1 MLSLFLSSTAGFL
14 VLHWAVGR
22 WLEAPF
28 HVELKVSRGLAS
40 VFLVLVGLGSLVLFF
55 PLWRRAFL
63 TPHEFSSPASAVV
76 VFLAGH
82 LVADLLWLAYGALV
96 QGSQPRRDLILHH
109 LLGLAACAVSLGFGF
124 GQAVIAVALTAEAMP
139 VATGLGAWGKL
150 TGDRRLERRAVVASL
165 SILCLWRVPAWF
177 FVGGVAVWAVLRP
190 PGDALPFIY
199 PLCVAVAGCL
209 VALDL
214 FWIRRLWA
222 GLVGLE
228 GAREEP
234 LVEESP

>member
-1 MLSLFLSSTAGFL
+1 VLSLFLSATAGFL
-14 VLHWAVGR
+14 VLHLVVGR

-82 LVADLLWLAYGALV
+82 LVADLLWLAYGALT
-96 QGSQPRRDLILHH
+96 QGSEPRRDLILHH
-109 LLGLAACAVSLGFGF
+109 LLGLVACAVSLGFGF

-165 SILCLWRVPAWF
+165 SILCLWRVPAWL
-177 FVGGVAVWAVLRP
+177 FVGVVSVQALLRP
-190 PGDALPFIY
+190 PPDVLPFIY
-199 PLCVAVAGCL
+199 PLCVVVAGCL
-209 VALDL
+209 LALDL
-214 FWIRRLWA
+214 FWIRRLRA
-222 GLVGLE
+222 GLAEIGGGLE
-228 GAREEP
+228 ESSG
-234 LVEESP
+234 EESR